1 MRRQTGFGILWAIL
15 LLVVLSALGT
25 AVLRFASTQ
34 NVTAANDA
42 VGVQV
47 YFAAVSGTE
56 WGAAQVVSSATP
68 PDVLECTGN
77 WPFPDAVP
85 GAPPDAVPGAPIWV
99 KVECERTPANDIFC
113 DGGEALVIYLITATA
128 CSPVADGTCPRTD
141 ATALLPGYVERQ
153 VVATVRWRKENYRDC
168 ITQ

>member
-1 MRRQTGFGILWAIL
+1 MRRQTGFGFLWAIV
-15 LLVVLSALGT
+15 LLVVLAALGT
-25 AVLRFASTQ
+25 AALRFASTQ
-34 NVTAANDA
+34 NFTAANDA

-56 WGAAQVVSSATP
+56 WGAARVTNPSLTAP
-68 PDVLECTGN
+68 PAESDCTRA
-77 WPFPDAVP
+77 WSFPNAVP

-99 KVECERTPANDIFC
+99 KVECERTPTSGFFC
-113 DGGEALVIYLITATA
+113 DGSEAIVTYHIKATA

-153 VVATVRWRKENYRDC
+153 VVATVRWKKPDYDSC
-168 ITQ
+168 K